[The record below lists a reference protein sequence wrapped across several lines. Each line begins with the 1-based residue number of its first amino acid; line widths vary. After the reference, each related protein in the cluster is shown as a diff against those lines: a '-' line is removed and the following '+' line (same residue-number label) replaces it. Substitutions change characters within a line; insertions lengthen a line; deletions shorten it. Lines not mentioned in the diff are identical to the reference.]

1 VSLLCS
7 ISIPRSSLSL
17 PPSVA
22 LSHGHAHIKELPN
35 AAVQLLPSMCVC
47 VWRERGRERFSAC
60 VCVCVCRVSGF
71 SHVRMMVAVKKGVGL
86 ALEEAA
92 VWYKYSIRE
101 VISQQ
106 RLLSFTVSK
115 GTRTFPGTQMR
126 IVYSTSFDFIHRTMY
141 TTSPKNIYASSC
153 TRTPSLTC
161 TPPPP
166 HTLSCVQRTSG
177 AGRRSMS
184 SFRTNRPAAATKRCE
199 HQPSNT
205 NNETLTPDPQRKT
218 STPGWH

>member
-1 VSLLCS
+1 
-7 ISIPRSSLSL
+7 
-17 PPSVA
+17 
-22 LSHGHAHIKELPN
+22 
-35 AAVQLLPSMCVC
+35 M
-47 VWRERGRERFSAC
+47 
-60 VCVCVCRVSGF
+60 RV
-71 SHVRMMVAVKKGVGL
+71 
-86 ALEEAA
+86 

-115 GTRTFPGTQMR
+115 GTRTFPGTQMH

-177 AGRRSMS
+177 AGRRSLS
-184 SFRTNRPAAATKRCE
+184 SFQTNQPAAATKRS
-199 HQPSNT
+199 HHNYSILTWKPLHP
-205 NNETLTPDPQRKT
+205 TLNPVQNFNPNLALPQLLTLILKGSVLGALVRVRA
-218 STPGWH
+218 